1 MLTSREAGRD
11 ESYHNRAKAHFLE
24 FSDDI
29 QRLAADYGALI
40 YAVIFLWTF
49 FEGETFVIF
58 AGAAAQQGTL
68 DFWILLAT
76 AWLGSFAGDQ
86 MWFWLG
92 RRYGTRILE
101 KRPGWRTGVDGALD
115 MLKRYDTWFILSFRF
130 IYGVRN
136 FASFAMGMARIHPG
150 RFAAL
155 NFVAAFVWALSF
167 AGFGY
172 VFGHALEAA
181 IGDIAHNFLYVML
194 GVFVLSGTIL
204 YFVHRNQARKAAAA
218 AAANAARD
226 SPPPDDKLAAD

>member
-1 MLTSREAGRD
+1 MG
-11 ESYHNRAKAHFLE
+11 FLE
-24 FSDDI
+24 FSNDI
-29 QRLAADYGALI
+29 QRLVAEYGTLV
-40 YAVIFLWTF
+40 YAVMFLWTF

-68 DFWILLAT
+68 HFWSLLLV
-76 AWLGSFAGDQ
+76 AWFGSFAGDQ

-101 KRPGWRTGVDGALD
+101 KRPKWRGGVDGALE

-136 FASFAMGMARIHPG
+136 FASFAMGMARVHPL
-150 RFAAL
+150 RFAVL

-172 VFGHALEAA
+172 MFGHALEAA
-181 IGDIAHNFLYVML
+181 MGDIANNFLYIML
-194 GVFVLSGTIL
+194 GVFAFSSTIVYL
-204 YFVHRNQARKAAAA
+204 VHRRQAKKAAERTAAAA
-218 AAANAARD
+218 AEAAK
-226 SPPPDDKLAAD
+226 DKLAAD

>member
-1 MLTSREAGRD
+1 LEASG
-11 ESYHNRAKAHFLE
+11 
-24 FSDDI
+24 DI
-29 QRLAADYGALI
+29 QRLATDYGTLI

-58 AGAAAQQGTL
+58 AGAAAHQGTL
-68 DFWILLAT
+68 DFAMVLTT

-101 KRPGWRTGVDGALD
+101 KRPGWRGGVDGALD

-150 RFAAL
+150 RFAVL

-167 AGFGY
+167 AGVGY

-181 IGDIAHNFLYVML
+181 IGDVVHSFLYVML
-194 GVFVLSGTIL
+194 GVFVLTGAIL
-204 YFVHRNQARKAAAA
+204 FLVHRGQARKAAAA
-218 AAANAARD
+218 RAAET
-226 SPPPDDKLAAD
+226 PPPEDKMAAD